1 MRHLLQPV
9 IFISEITLATIIG
22 IEKDSIAQHAG
33 IKAGDRLLTINSKV
47 VEDSLD
53 YGFYCY
59 ASRLEIELE
68 GRTVTIDKEESEPLG
83 LIFEGDL
90 YNGKRSCKNRCIFC
104 FIDQLPKGMRESLY
118 LKDDDERLS
127 FLMGNYIT
135 LTNLS
140 EQLIERILKM
150 KFSPLNISV
159 HSMDPQL
166 RCQLM
171 CNPGAGEAL
180 SLIPRFAKAG
190 ISMNIQLVLCPGL
203 NDGRQLEYSLSQLE
217 KLYPAVQ
224 SVSAVPVGLTKYR
237 DNLYPLTPFN
247 SDTALQGLQIIE
259 RFAKESLKKNG
270 TRLFFASD
278 EIYLLAKK
286 PIPPR
291 RHYEDFLQLENGVG
305 MWRNFYDKNKGR
317 FHRMGGGF
325 DLATGVLATPL
336 MKQMCESLTD
346 AHVHTVVNDFFGH
359 GVTVAGLLTGQ
370 DLITQL
376 KGRLKTNRL
385 LIPSEMLRAQG
396 DITLDDMTPGQIEK
410 ELCTEITV
418 FE

>member
-1 MRHLLQPV
+1 MV
-9 IFISEITLATIIG
+9 EIKAV
-22 IEKDSIAQHAG
+22 EKASPADQAG
-33 IKAGDRLLTINSKV
+33 IRAGDKLVSVNGKV

-53 YGFYCY
+53 YGFHT
-59 ASRLEIELE
+59 AANKLSIELE
-68 GRTVTIDKEESEPLG
+68 SGTIELTKQEFEPLG
-83 LIFEGDL
+83 LVFEGDL
-90 YNGKRSCKNRCIFC
+90 YNGKRSCKNRCVFC
-104 FIDQLPKGMRESLY
+104 FIDQLPKGMRDSLY

-135 LTNLS
+135 LTNLNDR
-140 EQLIERILKM
+140 LIDRIIKM

-159 HSMDPQL
+159 HTMDPQL

-171 CNPGAGEAL
+171 CNPMAGEAL

-203 NDGRQLEYSLSQLE
+203 NDERQLEYSLSELQ

-224 SVSAVPVGLTKYR
+224 SVSAVPVGLTR
-237 DNLYPLTPFN
+237 FRESLYPLTPFN
-247 SDTALQGLQIIE
+247 ETIANKNLQIIE
-259 RFAKESLKKNG
+259 GFARENLKQFG

-286 PIPPR
+286 KIPPR

-305 MWRNFYDKNKGR
+305 MWRDFYDKNKGR
-317 FHRMGGGF
+317 FHKMGGGF

-336 MKQMCESLTD
+336 MEQMCESLTNTT
-346 AHVHTVVNDFFGH
+346 VHTITNNFFGK

-370 DLITQL
+370 DLVEQL
-376 KGRLKTNRL
+376 KGKLKTNKL
-385 LIPSEMLRAQG
+385 LITSQMFRAEG
-396 DITLDDMTPGQIEK
+396 DITLDGMTAREISEK
-410 ELCTEITV
+410 LDVEIV
-418 FE
+418 VVE

>member
-1 MRHLLQPV
+1 MVKILSV
-9 IFISEITLATIIG
+9 
-22 IEKDSIAQHAG
+22 EKNSAAELAG
-33 IKAGDRLLTINSKV
+33 IKAGEVLHSINDK
-47 VEDSLD
+47 EIFDSLD
-53 YGFYCY
+53 YGFYT
-59 ASRLEIELE
+59 AAKKLKIMLSDRAIS
-68 GRTVTIDKEESEPLG
+68 VTKQEFEPLG
-83 LIFEGDL
+83 LTFDGDL
-90 YNGKRSCKNRCIFC
+90 FDGKRSCKNRCVFC
-104 FIDQLPKGMRESLY
+104 FIDQLPKGMRKSLY

-135 LTNLS
+135 LTNLD
-140 EQLIERILKM
+140 ERLVDRILKM

-171 CNPGAGEAL
+171 GNPMAGEAL

-190 ISMNIQLVLCPGL
+190 ISMNIQLVLSPGL
-203 NDGRQLEYSLSQLE
+203 NDSGQLKYSLAELQ

-237 DNLYPLTPFN
+237 DSLFPLTPFN
-247 SDTALQGLQIIE
+247 EEIALHNLQIIE
-259 RFAKESLKKNG
+259 QFGRDSLKKFG
-270 TRLFFASD
+270 TRLFYASD

-305 MWRNFYDKNKGR
+305 MWRMFYDKNKGR

-336 MKQMCESLTD
+336 MKAMCESLTD
-346 AHVHTVVNDFFGH
+346 TTVHTIKNDFFGH
-359 GVTVAGLLTGQ
+359 SITVAGLLTGQ
-370 DLITQL
+370 DLINQL
-376 KGRLKTNRL
+376 SGKLKTEKL
-385 LIPSEMLRAQG
+385 LIPSEMLRAEG
-396 DITLDDMTPGQIEK
+396 NVTLDGMTPSEIAK
-410 ELCTEITV
+410 ELKTEIVV
-418 FE
+418 FEGNQ